1 MFYGLVLLST
11 VIAYLL
17 TVTCMR
23 DMQTENSNSLF
34 KEWITF
40 TPKRLKLL
48 LVYLLASIVLIRLFY
63 LFGYGPTK
71 IMKYCILTGGLVPIA
86 YEDYK
91 EKRIP
96 NRWLLYLI
104 GLRVVLF
111 VTECCLYS
119 AAIRENIIFTI
130 GGGIMILF
138 VMLIAYF
145 ISRHQIGLGDVKL
158 FAVIGLYLGMSVTY
172 FVILA
177 SLLVAALYGAV
188 NLLRKK
194 LGAKDEIAFGPFILI
209 GTIIIIAMG
218 F

>member
-17 TVTCMR
+17 YVTCMR
-23 DMQTENSNSLF
+23 EVQTESSNSLF

-48 LVYLLASIVLIRLFY
+48 LVYLLASVVLIRLFY

-71 IMKYCILTGGLVPIA
+71 IMKYCMIMGGLVPTA
-86 YEDYK
+86 YEDYR

-96 NRWLLYLI
+96 NRFLLYLI
-104 GLRVVLF
+104 GLRAVLF
-111 VTECCLYS
+111 ITECCLYP
-119 AAIRENIIFTI
+119 AAIRENVIFTF
-130 GGGIMILF
+130 GGGIIILL

-145 ISRHQIGLGDVKL
+145 ISRQQIGLGDVKL

-177 SLLVAALYGAV
+177 SLLVAALYGVV

-209 GTIIIIAMG
+209 GTIIILAMG

>member
-1 MFYGLVLLST
+1 MFYGLVLLNT
-11 VIAYLL
+11 VIVYLL
-17 TVTCMR
+17 SVTCIR
-23 DMQTENSNSLF
+23 EIQTESSNSLL

-48 LVYLLASIVLIRLFY
+48 LVYLLASLILIRLFY

-71 IMKYCILTGGLVPIA
+71 IMKYCILAGGLVPIA
-86 YEDYK
+86 YEDYR

-96 NRWLLYLI
+96 NRWLIYLA
-104 GLRVVLF
+104 GLRAVLF
-111 VTECCLYS
+111 VIECCLYP
-119 AAIRENIIFTI
+119 AAAWDNVLFTL
-130 GGGIMILF
+130 GGGLISGIVL
-138 VMLIAYF
+138 LIAYF

-158 FAVIGLYLGMSVTY
+158 FAVIGLYLGAAVTY

-177 SLLVAALYGAV
+177 SLLVAAIYGAV

-209 GTIIIIAMG
+209 GTILIIALG